1 MKQVLRRY
9 VERLPAPLPV
19 LTQDAFRYVRYAK
32 IRKEG
37 RIRREILRKTQWSGE
52 IAQGPF
58 RGMRY
63 SLNSYGSTILPKLF
77 GTYESELAPTIEAIA
92 VSGCDKIVDI
102 GAAEGYYAVGLA
114 LRVPEIPLV
123 GFEMSSSARYYLRR
137 LIRLNG
143 VEDRIEIR
151 GECNADSLAEVLEWP
166 ERPVVI
172 CDCEGAEDFLL
183 DPERVPALQRSW
195 ILVETHDDIVA
206 GVSERLRE
214 RFHETHDIEV
224 IRNQPRTR
232 ADLPAGFDFSAEEV
246 AEAVEEYRS
255 WAEWLFMRPKASEKS
270 AREPK
275 ASIGS

>member
-1 MKQVLRRY
+1 M
-9 VERLPAPLPV
+9 
-19 LTQDAFRYVRYAK
+19 TQDAFRYVRYAK

-37 RIRREILRKTQWSGE
+37 RIRREILRKTQWSGA

-77 GTYESELAPTIEAIA
+77 GTYESELVPAIEAIA
-92 VSGCDKIVDI
+92 ASDCDKIVDI

-114 LRVPEIPLV
+114 LKVPEIPIV

-137 LIRLNG
+137 LIRLNK

-151 GECNADSLAEVLEWP
+151 GECNAESLANALEWS

-183 DPERVPALQRSW
+183 DPEKVPALRRSW

-206 GVSERLRE
+206 GVSQRVHD
-214 RFHETHDIEV
+214 RFRETHDIEI

-232 ADLPAGFDFSAEEV
+232 EDLPPGFDFNAEEV
-246 AEAVEEYRS
+246 AEAVDEYRS
-255 WAEWLFMRPKASEKS
+255 WAEWLFMRPKTT
-270 AREPK
+270 
-275 ASIGS
+275 